1 MKLSRRQFVLAGA
14 AIVAGCS
21 SDRGRSKPNGFVYDG
36 KTETLDINGQRGLL
50 MVPTRQNGYAI
61 VYHHG
66 AGEDETAPTAEA
78 LKADLVHQL
87 LGAGFAIASCAAHGD
102 NWGSQPSVA
111 DYSLL
116 INKLGAYEKIIH
128 YSQSM
133 GGLSGLEVVAAGMRC
148 DGWFGIYPACDVVAM
163 FDLNTFAPAIL
174 EAYSVSTRE
183 QLVEVATS
191 NPVKQKA
198 EQFAGV
204 RMRFY
209 ASAADKL
216 VPKASNTDAMAA
228 LVAPAV
234 PEADVVPCVG
244 DHADPSHFQPADVL
258 AFLGRCVA

>member
-1 MKLSRRQFVLAGA
+1 MLASA
-14 AIVAGCS
+14 AIAASCS
-21 SDRGRSKPNGFVYDG
+21 SDRGGAKNTGFVYDG
-36 KTETLDINGQRGLL
+36 TTERLDINGQRGLL
-50 MVPTRQNGYAI
+50 MVPTRRNGHAI

-66 AGEDETAPTAEA
+66 AGENETALTAEA
-78 LKADLVHQL
+78 LKAELVHAL
-87 LGAGFAIASCAAHGD
+87 LGAGFALASCAAHGD
-102 NWGSQPSVA
+102 NWGNQPSLS

-116 INKLGAYEKIIH
+116 VNKLGDYEKIIH

-133 GGLSGLEVVAAGMRC
+133 GGLSGLEAVASGMRC
-148 DGWFGIYPACDVVAM
+148 DGWFGIYPACDVLAM

-174 EAYSVSTRE
+174 AAYQVSTRE
-183 QLVEVATS
+183 QLVEAVTVD
-191 NPVKQKA
+191 PVKQRP
-198 EQFAGV
+198 EQFSGV

-216 VPKASNTDAMAA
+216 VPKVSNTDAMAA